1 MSALSDHASDYLR
14 LRSALGHKLGD
25 AHRLLPRFVAHLDA
39 VGATTVTVETALMW
53 ARRSDADPAS
63 SVWMRRMTVA
73 RGFARHM
80 AGVDPNTEIPPLG
93 LVTFRQRRRTP
104 FIYSDGE
111 VDTLMALAHQTIRTP
126 FRATTVETVIGL
138 LAASGMRVGEALRL
152 ERSDVMWDDAAIV
165 VRDSKFGKSRLVPL
179 HTSTVE
185 ALAEYA
191 EQRDQRPPPTS
202 PTFFVTTVG
211 TAVSYCDVC
220 HTFRKLV
227 TAGGIGKQ
235 APSPPRIHDI
245 RHTFAVRTLVEW
257 YRAGEDV
264 QAWLPR
270 LTTVLGHREPSS
282 TYWYLS
288 AVPELLSLAA
298 ARLEA
303 ADGSMS

>member
-1 MSALSDHASDYLR
+1 
-14 LRSALGHKLGD
+14 
-25 AHRLLPRFVAHLDA
+25 
-39 VGATTVTVETALMW
+39 
-53 ARRSDADPAS
+53 
-63 SVWMRRMTVA
+63 MTVA

-93 LVTFRQRRRTP
+93 LVTFRQRRRAP
-104 FIYSDGE
+104 FIYSDSE

-152 ERSDVMWDDAAIV
+152 ARSDVMWDDAVIV

-191 EQRDQRPPPTS
+191 EQRDQRPSPTS

-227 TAGGIGKQ
+227 TAAESG
-235 APSPPRIHDI
+235 AR
-245 RHTFAVRTLVEW
+245 R
-257 YRAGEDV
+257 RA
-264 QAWLPR
+264 LPEF
-270 LTTVLGHREPSS
+270 TT
-282 TYWYLS
+282 
-288 AVPELLSLAA
+288 
-298 ARLEA
+298 
-303 ADGSMS
+303 

>member
-14 LRSALGHKLGD
+14 FRSALGHKLGD
-25 AHRLLPRFVAHLDA
+25 AHRLLPRYVAYLDA
-39 VGATTVTVETALMW
+39 VGATTVTVETALTW

-93 LVTFRQRRRTP
+93 LVTFQQRRRAP
-104 FIYSDGE
+104 FIYSEGDI
-111 VDTLMALAHQTIRTP
+111 DTLMALAHQTIRTP
-126 FRATTVETVIGL
+126 FRATTVATLIGL

-152 ERSDVMWDDAAIV
+152 ERSDVMWDDAVIV

-191 EQRDQRPPPTS
+191 KQRDQRPPPTS

-227 TAGGIGKQ
+227 AAGGIGSQ

-257 YRAGEDV
+257 YLAGEDV

-270 LTTVLGHREPSS
+270 LTTVLGHREPTS

-288 AVPELLSLAA
+288 AVPELLWLAA

-303 ADGSMS
+303 AEGPLS

>member
-1 MSALSDHASDYLR
+1 MSALSEHASEYLQ
-14 LRSALGHKLGD
+14 LRRALGHKLDD
-25 AHRLLPRFVAHLDA
+25 AHRILPRFVAYLDA
-39 VGATTVTVETALMW
+39 VGATTVTVETALAW

-80 AGVDPNTEIPPLG
+80 SGVDPSTEIPPLG
-93 LVTFRQRRRTP
+93 LVTYRQRRRTP
-104 FIYSDGE
+104 FIYSKDDI
-111 VDTLMALAHQTIRTP
+111 DTLMALAHQTIRTP
-126 FRATTVETVIGL
+126 LRAATIKTLIGL
-138 LAASGMRVGEALRL
+138 LAVSGMRVGEALRL
-152 ERSDVMWDDAAIV
+152 ERSDVMWDDAVIA

-185 ALAEYA
+185 ALAAYA
-191 EQRDQRPPPTS
+191 EQRDRRPPPTS

-227 TAGGIGKQ
+227 VAGEIGNH
-235 APSPPRIHDI
+235 APSPPRIYDV

-257 YRAGEDV
+257 YRAGKEV

-270 LTTVLGHREPSS
+270 LTTVLGHREPTS

-288 AVPELLSLAA
+288 AVPELLSLAGG
-298 ARLEA
+298 RLEA
-303 ADGSMS
+303 AEGPLS